1 VIQHPSHQH
10 LTLPDQ
16 YLIGLTGNI
25 ATGKSTVAAM
35 LAELGATVIDADK
48 IVHQVMR
55 RGNEVYDNIVAAFG
69 PSVIGADGEIGRD
82 RLGRIVFSDPLQL
95 RRLEEIVHPT
105 VHIEVRARIQQA
117 DTPVIVV
124 EAIKLIE
131 AGWHHTC
138 QALWVTTCRPDQ
150 QIARLIAERSLSFE
164 EARQRVTAQPPQ
176 SEKISLAD
184 VVIDTSGDMADTRH
198 QVEVAWQAIE
208 KGGMDGHIRNVHD
221 RTRHARGHKSR
232 LGIRHQSHP

>member
-1 VIQHPSHQH
+1 MIQHPSQQH
-10 LTLPDQ
+10 PASPDQ

-69 PSVIGADGEIGRD
+69 PSVIDVDGEIRRD

-95 RRLEEIVHPT
+95 RRLEEIIHPT

-117 DTPVIVV
+117 NTPVIVV

-138 QALWVTTCRPDQ
+138 QTLWVTTCRPDQ
-150 QIARLIAERSLSFE
+150 QVERLIAERSLSLE
-164 EARQRVTAQPPQ
+164 EARQRVTTQPPQ

-184 VVIDTSGDMADTRH
+184 VVIDTSGDLADTRR

-208 KGGMDGHIRNVHD
+208 KGGRDGHIRNVHD
-221 RTRHARGHKSR
+221 RTRHARGHKSH
-232 LGIRHQSHP
+232 LGVRHQSHP